1 MALDRKS
8 KLYLAIGQELGCLD
22 CIIATLP
29 DSLVLKKT
37 KMKQYVDTLFDYI
50 QELIDVDEE
59 IGATAEY
66 FSSLKKEDNNE

>member
-8 KLYLAIGQELGCLD
+8 KLYLAIGQELGNLD
-22 CIIATLP
+22 RIIATLP

-66 FSSLKKEDNNE
+66 FSLFKKEDNNE